1 MYHLEESLIGENHS
15 YFKVFHIKFNMEGPE
30 PMENLLEFQKNVME
44 YKEELD
50 VANLKLEEH
59 FQRHFKDHF

>member
-1 MYHLEESLIGENHS
+1 
-15 YFKVFHIKFNMEGPE
+15 MEGPE

-50 VANLKLEEH
+50 VANLNLEEH